1 VRKMA
6 LVIAVLALAGCG
18 EGKQA
23 SAQKSPS
30 APVSTSATAPS
41 QAVGPQWDLEVRGET
56 TQAVSDLS
64 GWLIEHSFVSNVVR
78 ENGKDRILLGPF
90 SSKAEAEARQADLNA
105 ALTRAKKM
113 NIESLIIER
122 PAAQ

>member
-1 VRKMA
+1 MRKMA

-18 EGKQA
+18 EGKEASTQKTPSSAVSVQA
-23 SAQKSPS
+23 SA
-30 APVSTSATAPS
+30 PVP
-41 QAVGPQWDLEVRGET
+41 AVGPQWDLEVRGET

-90 SSKAEAEARQADLNA
+90 GSKAEAEARQADLNA
-105 ALTRAKKM
+105 ALTKAKKM

>member
-1 VRKMA
+1 MA

-18 EGKQA
+18 EGKEASTQKTPSSAVSVQA
-23 SAQKSPS
+23 SVP
-30 APVSTSATAPS
+30 APAA
-41 QAVGPQWDLEVRGET
+41 GPQWDLEVRGET

-90 SSKAEAEARQADLNA
+90 GSKAEAEARQADLNA
-105 ALTRAKKM
+105 ALTKAKKM